1 MIKRLFILAI
11 GAGLAMAAAAA
22 CGGNGSQGA
31 TPGSASPTASQ
42 PTQIPNTPT
51 PSQAAGSPSPA
62 SSPTSTLPAFQPAT
76 TVASGPGSATGVQQ
90 PVLSDVRVGR
100 NDGYDRIVFEFQ
112 GPALPAYE
120 VKYVQSA
127 SQCGSGKPVTTSG
140 AAQLSITFRPAVA
153 HDSGGNATVASS
165 DIVAN
170 LQSIKEAKPTCDFE
184 GVVSWV
190 VGTVFRPFRV
200 IELQNPTRL
209 AIDIQQ

>member
-1 MIKRLFILAI
+1 MF
-11 GAGLAMAAAAA
+11 AATS
-22 CGGNGSQGA
+22 CSGNGTA
-31 TPGSASPTASQ
+31 APTPVTSAPTSTPTQLSNTPSASP
-42 PTQIPNTPT
+42 
-51 PSQAAGSPSPA
+51 SQAVGSPSPTA
-62 SSPTSTLPAFQPAT
+62 TATLPAFQPAT
-76 TVASGPGSATGVQQ
+76 TTASGPGSATAGQ
-90 PVLSDVRVGR
+90 PVLADVRIAR

-120 VKYVQSA
+120 VKYVQSS

-140 AAQLSITFRPAVA
+140 AAQVSITFRPAVA
-153 HDSGGNATVASS
+153 HDAGGNATVASN

-190 VGTVFRPFRV
+190 VGTVFRPYRV

-209 AIDIQQ
+209 AVDIQQ

>member
-1 MIKRLFILAI
+1 
-11 GAGLAMAAAAA
+11 
-22 CGGNGSQGA
+22 
-31 TPGSASPTASQ
+31 
-42 PTQIPNTPT
+42 
-51 PSQAAGSPSPA
+51 
-62 SSPTSTLPAFQPAT
+62 
-76 TVASGPGSATGVQQ
+76 VANGPGSATTGQ

-112 GPALPAYE
+112 GTALPAYE
-120 VKYVQSA
+120 VRYVQSA

-140 AAQLSITFRPAVA
+140 AAQLSVTFRPAIA
-153 HDSGGNATVASS
+153 HDAGGNATVGTN

-170 LQSIKEAKPTCDFE
+170 LQSLKEAKPTCDFE

-209 AIDIQQ
+209 AIDVQQ

>member
-1 MIKRLFILAI
+1 MKKRLSMLVAVLALTVV
-11 GAGLAMAAAAA
+11 AGTA
-22 CGGNGSQGA
+22 CGKN
-31 TPGSASPTASQ
+31 TNSA
-42 PTQIPNTPT
+42 TPT
-51 PSQAAGSPSPA
+51 PTSSTTTRVSPTPTPVPSQAT
-62 SSPTSTLPAFQPAT
+62 SSPTPAATPTAALPDFQPAT
-76 TVASGPGSATGVQQ
+76 TVASGAGSAKTGQ
-90 PVLSDVRVGR
+90 PLLTDVRVGK

-112 GPALPAYE
+112 GTALPSYE
-120 VKYVQSA
+120 VKYVQSV

-153 HDSGGNATVASS
+153 HDAGGNATVASS

-170 LQSIKEAKPTCDFE
+170 LQSLKEAKPTCDFE

-190 VGTVFRPFRV
+190 VGSVFRAYRV